1 MIKATW
7 RGKSS
12 FHYLA
17 YRSSWK
23 EVIAGTQSTNLSR
36 SYRAILCP
44 GLLNLLSY
52 TWHTTLPRT
61 VLPMVGWAL
70 PHQPSIKKK
79 KKSSLNHPFR
89 AQGILQKRGQVIRAT
104 GTDSTKNNMSSRHN
118 RTDTYELQ
126 RPWQQAGPAQ
136 VQDRWGS
143 QLRNGEVD
151 MNSHPYLRSYLQMSI
166 ACEGKF
172 SPKESHQVY

>member
-1 MIKATW
+1 MSWLAQFAFLYMAHHSPKDSTAH
-7 RGKSS
+7 GGLGPSS
-12 FHYLA
+12 SA
-17 YRSSWK
+17 
-23 EVIAGTQSTNLSR
+23 VNQ
-36 SYRAILCP
+36 
-44 GLLNLLSY
+44 
-52 TWHTTLPRT
+52 
-61 VLPMVGWAL
+61 
-70 PHQPSIKKK
+70 KK